1 VNLLLDYGPQ
11 VLGLTSD
18 AAQLWGR
25 LRMPLDSPT
34 KAAAVASSEG
44 TATTWKRLPISIPAA
59 WG

>member
-1 VNLLLDYGPQ
+1 LLDYGPQ
-11 VLGLTSD
+11 VLGFDCD
-18 AAQLWGR
+18 AAQLWAR

-34 KAAAVASSEG
+34 KAAAVASSED